1 MKFDDLLSRADDQT
15 LQALLGGAGMRL
27 ITLLDA
33 KLAIPTKLKE
43 VVIGLHSREGLLLS
57 RETRRLLFDILRPS
71 EAKELATL
79 LNVNS
84 SNPYEAL
91 KKLRIARGSLRE
103 QAEFHFFELVPPPID
118 VSIDVPSTDL
128 VEVGY
133 PLFDHQRLA
142 VREVQQKLY
151 GDLRRVVLHMP
162 TGAGKTRTAMNV
174 IAEHLRSHEPT
185 LVVWLAHTE
194 ELCKQAVSEFQQAWS
209 HLGNRTLP
217 VYRFWGDY
225 EIELQEMRDGVVIA
239 GLPKLYS
246 ATKRSIQ
253 TVNMLGSRSSL
264 IVIDEAHIAVADTY
278 SLMIEALVI
287 HHPTTALLGLTATP
301 GRTWADV
308 EADRRLAAF
317 FARQK
322 VELHISG
329 YANPVDYLVS
339 QGYLAQAV
347 FRPLMHNGGFDV
359 TEDDFRRIEVEF
371 EIPSSILDKLAE
383 DEQRNLV
390 IVREIEEL
398 TKQHSRILVFATTV
412 NHAQLLATV
421 LSARGFNATA
431 ITAMTPTQERTRQ
444 IEEYKDG
451 GSESRIIC
459 NFGVLT
465 TGFDAPRTSAAI
477 IARPTKS
484 LVLYSQMVGRAIR
497 GIRAGGN
504 ETAEIV
510 TVVDQGL
517 PGFNSVADA
526 FTNWEDIWE

>member
-1 MKFDDLLSRADDQT
+1 
-15 LQALLGGAGMRL
+15 
-27 ITLLDA
+27 
-33 KLAIPTKLKE
+33 
-43 VVIGLHSREGLLLS
+43 
-57 RETRRLLFDILRPS
+57 
-71 EAKELATL
+71 
-79 LNVNS
+79 
-84 SNPYEAL
+84 
-91 KKLRIARGSLRE
+91 
-103 QAEFHFFELVPPPID
+103 
-118 VSIDVPSTDL
+118 
-128 VEVGY
+128 
-133 PLFDHQRLA
+133 
-142 VREVQQKLY
+142 
-151 GDLRRVVLHMP
+151 
-162 TGAGKTRTAMNV
+162 
-174 IAEHLRSHEPT
+174 
-185 LVVWLAHTE
+185 
-194 ELCKQAVSEFQQAWS
+194 
-209 HLGNRTLP
+209 
-217 VYRFWGDY
+217 
-225 EIELQEMRDGVVIA
+225 
-239 GLPKLYS
+239 
-246 ATKRSIQ
+246 
-253 TVNMLGSRSSL
+253 MLGSRSSL